1 MAEFGV
7 IGLGRFGARTS
18 KELLDLGHR
27 VIGVDSNEKAV
38 EAMADILTHSA
49 IADVTDEKA
58 LEELDLTNCE
68 VVLVAIGEDLQA
80 SLLCVLHLKSIGVEE
95 IWAKAT
101 SKSHHQILSK
111 LGVKRIIHPEEE
123 MGIRVAQSL
132 NYPMVNEYMSL
143 GHNWF
148 CVEIHVDKHL
158 KGKPLK
164 EIMPDDTE
172 FFHVLLLKRRDE
184 VTVNPSS
191 SVTLEGNETLV
202 MAGSLKAL
210 KSMAPKIKESS

>member
-1 MAEFGV
+1 MAQFGV

-18 KELLDLGHR
+18 LELLELGHE
-27 VIGVDSNEKAV
+27 VIGVDADEKLV
-38 EAMADILTHSA
+38 EELADQLTHSA
-49 IADVTDEKA
+49 ICDVTDEKA
-58 LEELDLTNCE
+58 LNELDLSNCD

-80 SLLCVLHLKSIGVEE
+80 SLLCVLHLKTIGVKT

-111 LGVKRIIHPEEE
+111 LGVSRIIHPEEE
-123 MGIRVAQSL
+123 MGIRVAQAL

-148 CVEIHVDKHL
+148 CVEIALGENLEGKTLNDILPDNTDNFHL
-158 KGKPLK
+158 
-164 EIMPDDTE
+164 
-172 FFHVLLLKRRDE
+172 LLLKKRDE
-184 VTVNPSS
+184 VTANPSPE
-191 SVTLEGNETLV
+191 TTIEGHETLV

-210 KSMAPKIKESS
+210 KSIAPKLVEES

>member
-18 KELLDLGHR
+18 KELLDMGHR
-27 VIGVDSNEKAV
+27 VIGIDSNEKAV
-38 EAMADILTHSA
+38 EAMADELTHSA

-80 SLLCVLHLKSIGVEE
+80 SLLCVLHLKSIGVKE

-111 LGVKRIIHPEEE
+111 LGVNRIVHPEEE

-148 CVEIHVDKHL
+148 CVEISIGEYL
-158 KGKPLK
+158 KGKAL
-164 EIMPDDTE
+164 EDIMPDDSE
-172 FFHVLLLKRRDE
+172 FFHVLLLKRRDD
-184 VTVNPSS
+184 VTVKPAL

-210 KSMAPKIKESS
+210 KSVAPKLKEPS

>member
-18 KELLDLGHR
+18 KELLDMGHR
-27 VIGVDSNEKAV
+27 VIGVDSDEKAV
-38 EAMADILTHSA
+38 EAMADVLTHSA
-49 IADVTDEKA
+49 IADVTDQKA

-80 SLLCVLHLKSIGVEE
+80 SLLCVLHLKSIGVKQ

-111 LGVKRIIHPEEE
+111 LGVNRIIHPEEE

-148 CVEIHVDKHL
+148 CVEIGIGDYL
-158 KGKPLK
+158 KGKTLK
-164 EIMPDDTE
+164 DIMPDDSE
-172 FFHVLLLKRRDE
+172 FFHVLLLKRRDD
-184 VTVNPSS
+184 VTVTPSL

-210 KSMAPKIKESS
+210 KSVAPKLKEDS

>member
-27 VIGVDSNEKAV
+27 VIGVDSDEKAV
-38 EAMADILTHSA
+38 EAMADVLTHSA

-80 SLLCVLHLKSIGVEE
+80 SLLCVLHLKTIGIEE

-148 CVEIHVDKHL
+148 CVEISIGEYLKDKKL
-158 KGKPLK
+158 ND
-164 EIMPDDTE
+164 IMPDDSE
-172 FFHVLLLKRRDE
+172 FFHVLLIKRRDE
-184 VTVNPSS
+184 VTVSPSLS
-191 SVTLEGNETLV
+191 MTLEGNETLV

-210 KSMAPKIKESS
+210 KSVAPKLKESS

>member
-27 VIGVDSNEKAV
+27 VIGVDSDEKAV
-38 EAMADILTHSA
+38 EAMADVLTHSA

-80 SLLCVLHLKSIGVEE
+80 SLLCVLHLKTIGVKE

-143 GHNWF
+143 GNNWF
-148 CVEIHVDKHL
+148 CVEISIGEYL
-158 KGKPLK
+158 KGKTL
-164 EIMPDDTE
+164 EDIMPDESE
-172 FFHVLLLKRRDE
+172 FFHVLLIKRRDE
-184 VTVNPSS
+184 VTVTPSLS
-191 SVTLEGNETLV
+191 MTLEGNETLV

-210 KSMAPKIKESS
+210 KSVAPKLKEPS

>member
-27 VIGVDSNEKAV
+27 VIGVDSDEKAV
-38 EAMADILTHSA
+38 EAMADVLTHSA

-68 VVLVAIGEDLQA
+68 VVLVAIGEDLQS
-80 SLLCVLHLKSIGVEE
+80 SLLCVLHLKSIGVGE

-111 LGVKRIIHPEEE
+111 LGVTRIIHPEEE

-143 GHNWF
+143 GHNWY
-148 CVEIHVDKHL
+148 CVEISLGEHL
-158 KGKPLK
+158 KGKTL
-164 EIMPDDTE
+164 EDIMPDDRE
-172 FFHVLLLKRRDE
+172 FFHTLLIKRRDE
-184 VTVNPSS
+184 VTVDPSLS
-191 SVTLEGNETLV
+191 MALEGNETLV

-210 KSMAPKIKESS
+210 KAIAPKLKESS

>member
-27 VIGVDSNEKAV
+27 VIGVDSDEKAV
-38 EAMADILTHSA
+38 EAMADVLTHSA

-80 SLLCVLHLKSIGVEE
+80 SLLCVLHLKTIGIEE

-132 NYPMVNEYMSL
+132 NYPMVNVYMSL

-148 CVEIHVDKHL
+148 CVEISIGEYLKDKEL
-158 KGKPLK
+158 ND
-164 EIMPDDTE
+164 IMPDDSE
-172 FFHVLLLKRRDE
+172 FFHVLLIKRRDE
-184 VTVNPSS
+184 VTVSPSLS
-191 SVTLEGNETLV
+191 MTLEGNETLV

-210 KSMAPKIKESS
+210 KSVAPKLKESS

>member
-1 MAEFGV
+1 MAEFGI

-27 VIGVDSNEKAV
+27 VIGVDSDEKAV
-38 EAMADILTHSA
+38 DAMADVLTHSA
-49 IADVTDEKA
+49 IADVTDENA
-58 LEELDLTNCE
+58 LKELDLTNCE

-80 SLLCVLHLKSIGVEE
+80 SLLCVLHLKSLGVEE

-111 LGVKRIIHPEEE
+111 LGVTRIIHPEEE

-143 GHNWF
+143 GHNWY
-148 CVEIHVDKHL
+148 CVEISLGEHL
-158 KGKPLK
+158 KGKTLAD
-164 EIMPDDTE
+164 IMPDDSE
-172 FFHVLLLKRRDE
+172 FFHTLLIKRRDE
-184 VTVNPSS
+184 VTVDPSLS
-191 SVTLEGNETLV
+191 MTLEGNETLV

-210 KSMAPKIKESS
+210 KAIAPKLKESS

>member
-18 KELLDLGHR
+18 LELLELGHR
-27 VIGVDSNEKAV
+27 VIGIDSDEKAV
-38 EAMADILTHSA
+38 EAMADVLTHSA

-58 LEELDLTNCE
+58 LEELDLTHCE

-80 SLLCVLHLKSIGVEE
+80 SLLCVLHLKTLGVKE

-123 MGIRVAQSL
+123 MGTRVAQSL

-148 CVEIHVDKHL
+148 CVEISILEHL
-158 KGKPLK
+158 KEQTLK
-164 EIMPDDTE
+164 DIMPDDSKY
-172 FFHVLLLKRRDE
+172 FHVLLLKRRDE
-184 VTVNPSS
+184 VTVNPSLS
-191 SVTLEGNETLV
+191 LTLEGNETLV

-210 KSMAPKIKESS
+210 KSVAPKLKEPS

>member
-27 VIGVDSNEKAV
+27 VIGVDSDEKAV
-38 EAMADILTHSA
+38 EAMADVLTHSA

-80 SLLCVLHLKSIGVEE
+80 SLLCVLHLKTIGIEE

-148 CVEIHVDKHL
+148 CVEISIGEYLKDKEL
-158 KGKPLK
+158 ND
-164 EIMPDDTE
+164 IMPDDSE
-172 FFHVLLLKRRDE
+172 FFHVLLIKRRDE
-184 VTVNPSS
+184 VTVSPSLS
-191 SVTLEGNETLV
+191 MTLEGNETLV

-210 KSMAPKIKESS
+210 KSVAPKLKESS

>member
-1 MAEFGV
+1 MAEFGI

-27 VIGVDSNEKAV
+27 VIGVDSDEKAV
-38 EAMADILTHSA
+38 DAMADVLTHSA

-58 LEELDLTNCE
+58 LKELDLTNCE

-80 SLLCVLHLKSIGVEE
+80 SLLCVLHLKSLGVEE

-111 LGVKRIIHPEEE
+111 LGVTRIIHPEEE

-143 GHNWF
+143 GHNWY
-148 CVEIHVDKHL
+148 CVEISLGEHL
-158 KGKPLK
+158 KGKTLAD
-164 EIMPDDTE
+164 IMPDDSE
-172 FFHVLLLKRRDE
+172 FFHTLLIKRRDE
-184 VTVNPSS
+184 VTVDPSLS
-191 SVTLEGNETLV
+191 MTLEGNETLV

-210 KSMAPKIKESS
+210 KAIAPKLKESS

>member
-38 EAMADILTHSA
+38 EAMADVLTHSA

-80 SLLCVLHLKSIGVEE
+80 SLLCVLHLKTIGVEE

-148 CVEIHVDKHL
+148 CVEISIGEYL
-158 KGKPLK
+158 KGKNLND
-164 EIMPDDTE
+164 IMPDDSE
-172 FFHVLLLKRRDE
+172 FFHVLLIKRRDE
-184 VTVNPSS
+184 VTVSPSLS
-191 SVTLEGNETLV
+191 MTLEGNETLV

-210 KSMAPKIKESS
+210 KSVAPKLKEPS